1 MENNLQISNEENYFL
16 QKREEIEKTLLLP
29 HKNFLEKSYDL
40 VKIKELKTE
49 PNFVFLISG
58 WIAQTS
64 LLMQIKGQV
73 DKYIK
78 QDIFNMLTSHWSV
91 LSFEELV
98 KAFELERFGVYDE
111 KTEHYQAFDANYIS
125 NVLKKYK
132 NWKQKTK
139 TELNITSSS
148 NLIPEIT
155 ESQKKEIIDNGI
167 IRKYTEFKETGRIED
182 PFVYIFDELYSR
194 DLIRKVNPDDPS
206 IKKYYEKILQEAIL
220 EIKYELKSSSS
231 FDKNTRSEIKNQI
244 EKLENGNTD
253 LAQIRAKMNVL
264 KAFFK
269 RYLEKEDEFKKII
282 KN

>member
-29 HKNFLEKSYDL
+29 HKNFLEKSYNL